1 MQWILSLEFPYLTGH
16 HVLPDIPNNYCTGV
30 NRQDTLMLS
39 SQWQPKEGLTLGN
52 EDLYCS
58 MNREVF
64 GDCIGGGWMLVMK
77 IDGKQV
83 MKTQ

>member
-16 HVLPDIPNNYCTGV
+16 HVLPDIPNNYRTGV

-39 SQWQPKEGLTLGN
+39 SWWQPKEGLYPDVRH

-64 GDCIGGGWMLVMK
+64 EDE
-77 IDGKQV
+77 DQ
-83 MKTQ
+83 